1 MIWIRLLAKCPLTSG
16 YDRGIGKCR
25 VILYE
30 YPLNERIRTYLRLQ
44 QLFSRLGQLIG
55 RDQALDHHFALT
67 TLFEIMEVGAR
78 SELKS
83 EVLKDLERQKQVF
96 SAYRG
101 NPAISEKALD
111 GLIAQLDRHFEALN
125 HVAGKMGQ
133 SLTDHDFLMALRSR
147 VAIPGGT
154 CEFDLPAYHAW
165 QHHDAASRSRDLA
178 QWTLPL
184 APWAQAIQQLLQ
196 MLRDS
201 GSSQKVMAT
210 SGQLQQNLPQGRTF
224 QLLRLKIDPALG
236 ITPEISCNR
245 LLVVIRMMRQLSDGK
260 LVATT
265 DDVPFEMTF
274 CA

>member
-1 MIWIRLLAKCPLTSG
+1 MRSLAKWPLTSG
-16 YDRGIGKCR
+16 YDRCIGKCR

-44 QLFSRLGQLIG
+44 QLFTRLGQLIG
-55 RDQALDHHFALT
+55 REQALDHHFALT

-111 GLIAQLDRHFEALN
+111 DLIAQLDHHFEALN
-125 HVAGKMGQ
+125 QLVGKMGQ
-133 SLTDHDFLMALRSR
+133 SLTEHDFLMALRSR

-165 QHHDAASRSRDLA
+165 LHHDAVSRARDLA

-184 APWAQAIQQLLQ
+184 APWAHAIGQLLQ
-196 MLRDS
+196 MLRES
-201 GSSQKVMAT
+201 GNSQKVMAT
-210 SGQLQQNLPQGRTF
+210 AGQLQQNLPQGRTF
-224 QLLRLKIDPALG
+224 QLLRLKIDPSLG

-245 LLVVIRMMRQLSDGK
+245 LLVVIRMMRQHSDGK

-265 DDVPFEMTF
+265 DDVPFEMTL